1 MNDYKVFYNSG
12 TTEDGYDIVTELT
25 EAAAR
30 RFFNAKHK
38 GQGVVIS
45 GIELIRENTNATKQ
59 QERDALETIRKIIAG
74 LGPQSYLAAAFDG
87 CFQDAED
94 NIDDD
99 AAYSMKARYESSEEK
114 LREMS
119 GNYIAA
125 KRDATVLREQL
136 EKAQEQIKALER
148 RQLSEELRRDLWM
161 LVTTEAEASRARM
174 AKSADMV
181 VVCSDNP
188 GCVGFVESVADYR
201 KEKQRAEA
209 MEKRAAALDAME
221 PESK

>member
-38 GQGVVIS
+38 GQGMVIS

>member
-1 MNDYKVFYNSG
+1 MNDYKVTYNAG
-12 TTEDGYDIVTELT
+12 TIEDGYDIVTELT

-30 RFFNAKHK
+30 KFFNARHK
-38 GQGVVIS
+38 GEGVEILGV
-45 GIELIRENTNATKQ
+45 ELLRENTNATKQ
-59 QERDALETIRKIIAG
+59 QERDALETIRKIVAG